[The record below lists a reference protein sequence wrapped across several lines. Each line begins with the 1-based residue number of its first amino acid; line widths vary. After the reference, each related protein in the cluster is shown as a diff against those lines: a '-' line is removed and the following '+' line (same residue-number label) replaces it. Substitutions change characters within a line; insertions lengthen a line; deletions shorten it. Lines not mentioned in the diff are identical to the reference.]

1 MNFGCVRDCSGK
13 LPAAA
18 GTWNVKPDPRDN
30 GSGKRNGSEGQPR
43 GARHNQKQKQC
54 RGARFIGELHSLL
67 SQRQG
72 GFSQRKG
79 TNQKTETANR
89 LPMTVY

>member
-43 GARHNQKQKQC
+43 GSRHNQKQKQC
-54 RGARFIGELHSLL
+54 RGAGLIGELHSLL
-67 SQRQG
+67 SQRIG
-72 GFSQRKG
+72 GVF
-79 TNQKTETANR
+79 TEGRSNSRNSAGEQD
-89 LPMTVY
+89 